1 MFRPLKQIE
10 ITTEKM
16 KPSKCTYL
24 KRLPRGGFRGKNLVS
39 KIYSTAFSNFLQKSG
54 SQSNFNLI
62 FSTIYLLLKF
72 CAKRIMFCEVQLK
85 LNIVHQQ

>member
-10 ITTEKM
+10 ITTEK
-16 KPSKCTYL
+16 SETYL
-24 KRLPRGGFRGKNLVS
+24 KRLPRGGFRGKHLVN
-39 KIYSTAFSNFLQKSG
+39 KIDSAAISNFLQKSG

-85 LNIVHQQ
+85 LNIVH